1 MLGNLPGRQD
11 IWVLRKART
20 MSDIFIS
27 YASADRERAR
37 LLADALA
44 KLGYS
49 VWWDRTIPPGRIFDE
64 VIQEGIQGARC
75 MVVLWSADSVRSNW
89 VKTEAAEGAAR
100 GILVPALVGEVAPPI
115 EFKRIQSANLSHWN
129 GDETDGEYRNLLAS
143 IEDLIKKDA
152 RASGAVAGPAI
163 TPRPAPSVAASPSG
177 TIKTFGMG
185 AIFALAAMGALW
197 LYGKAGNQRAAEPPV
212 SSASAPAQATP
223 SSVAPHAAAVPSAGP
238 ARGRVNL
245 LSEEQGGQ
253 LLVASSDR
261 WKLLIDGKEDTYVW
275 TDTGFGVFGFQGG
288 RAALIDTFTV
298 FVPTQSGSNMKDFEL
313 FAGNATATGP
323 FESIG
328 RFSTQNMRM
337 MQAPYQA
344 FRFPPVKAKYF
355 KLQSLRSHD
364 DSGASFAYEIQ
375 LFGELQ

>member
-1 MLGNLPGRQD
+1 
-11 IWVLRKART
+11 

-44 KLGYS
+44 NRGYS
-49 VWWDRTIPPGRIFDE
+49 VWWDRTIPPGRVFDE
-64 VIQEGIQGARC
+64 VIQEAIQGARC
-75 MVVLWSADSVRSNW
+75 MVVLWSADSARSNW
-89 VKTEAAEGAAR
+89 VKTEAAEGVAR
-100 GILVPALVGEVAPPI
+100 GILVPALFGEVAPPI
-115 EFKRIQSANLSHWN
+115 EFKRIQSANLAQWN

-143 IEDLIKKDA
+143 IEALIKKDA
-152 RASGAVAGPAI
+152 RASGDRASPPMTPGPA
-163 TPRPAPSVAASPSG
+163 TGVTAGRLG

-185 AIFALAAMGALW
+185 AIFALAAMAALW
-197 LYGKAGNQRAAEPPV
+197 LYGKAGKQSAAEPPV
-212 SSASAPAQATP
+212 ASNSASVRATPNSAAAPA
-223 SSVAPHAAAVPSAGP
+223 VAVPGP
-238 ARGRVNL
+238 VNARGRVNL

-253 LLVASSDR
+253 LLVASSDK

-275 TDTGFGVFGFQGG
+275 TDTGFGVFGFRDG

-298 FVPTQSGSNMKDFEL
+298 FVPAQSGSNMKDFEL
-313 FAGNATATGP
+313 FAGNVSPTGP

>member
-1 MLGNLPGRQD
+1 
-11 IWVLRKART
+11 

-44 KLGYS
+44 NRGYS
-49 VWWDRTIPPGRIFDE
+49 VWWDRTIPPGRVFDE
-64 VIQEGIQGARC
+64 VIQEAIQGARC
-75 MVVLWSADSVRSNW
+75 MVVLWSADSARSNW

-115 EFKRIQSANLSHWN
+115 EFKRIQSANLSQWN
-129 GDETDGEYRNLLAS
+129 GDELDGEYRNLLAS
-143 IEDLIKKDA
+143 VEDLIKKEA
-152 RASGAVAGPAI
+152 RDGMPSPPI
-163 TPRPAPSVAASPSG
+163 TPRPAPGVTASRLG

-197 LYGKAGNQRAAEPPV
+197 LYGKAGKERAAEPPV
-212 SSASAPAQATP
+212 SSAPAPAQSTP
-223 SSVAPHAAAVPSAGP
+223 NSAAAPAAAVSGP
-238 ARGRVNL
+238 GRARGRVNL

-253 LLVASSDR
+253 LLVASSDK

-275 TDTGFGVFGFQGG
+275 TDTGFGVFGFRDGK
-288 RAALIDTFTV
+288 AALIDTFTV

-313 FAGNATATGP
+313 FAGNVSPTGP

>member
-1 MLGNLPGRQD
+1 
-11 IWVLRKART
+11 
-20 MSDIFIS
+20 MSDIFLS
-27 YASADRERAR
+27 YASADRELAR
-37 LLADALA
+37 LLADTLA
-44 KLGYS
+44 KHGYS
-49 VWWDRTIPPGRIFDE
+49 VWWDRTIPPGRVFDE
-64 VIQEGIQGARC
+64 VIQEAIQDARC

-100 GILVPALVGEVAPPI
+100 GMLVPALVGEVAPPI
-115 EFKRIQSANLSHWN
+115 EFKRIQSANLSQWN

-143 IEDLIKKDA
+143 IEGLIKKDA
-152 RASGAVAGPAI
+152 RSGAVVGAPV
-163 TPRPAPSVAASPSG
+163 TPRPAPGLTPSRSG
-177 TIKTFGMG
+177 TIRTFGMG
-185 AIFALAAMGALW
+185 AVFALAAVGALW
-197 LYGKAGNQRAAEPPV
+197 LYGKAGNERATEPPGSSV
-212 SSASAPAQATP
+212 SAPAQAIPSSASAPA
-223 SSVAPHAAAVPSAGP
+223 AAVPNPVP

-253 LLVASSDR
+253 LLVASTDR
-261 WKLLIDGKEDTYVW
+261 WKLLVDGKEDTYVW
-275 TDTGFGVFGFQGG
+275 TDTGFGVFGFRDG

-298 FVPTQSGSNMKDFEL
+298 FVPAQSGSNMKDFEL
-313 FAGNATATGP
+313 FAGNVSPTGP

-344 FRFPPVKAKYF
+344 FHFPAVKAKYF

>member
-1 MLGNLPGRQD
+1 
-11 IWVLRKART
+11 

-37 LLADALA
+37 LLADVLA
-44 KLGYS
+44 KRGYS
-49 VWWDRTIPPGRIFDE
+49 VCWDRTIPPGRVFDE
-64 VIQEGIQGARC
+64 VIQEAIQGARC
-75 MVVLWSADSVRSNW
+75 MVVLWSADSARSNW

-115 EFKRIQSANLSHWN
+115 EFKRIQSANLSQWN

-143 IEDLIKKDA
+143 VEDLIKKDA
-152 RASGAVAGPAI
+152 RASGGMASPLM
-163 TPRPAPSVAASPSG
+163 TPRPATGVTASRLG

-185 AIFALAAMGALW
+185 AIFALVAVGALW
-197 LYGKAGNQRAAEPPV
+197 LYEKAGKERTAESSV
-212 SSASAPAQATP
+212 SSASAPAQASP
-223 SSVAPHAAAVPSAGP
+223 NSVVAPAAAISGP
-238 ARGRVNL
+238 VRARGRVNL

-253 LLVASSDR
+253 LLVASDVG
-261 WKLLIDGKEDTYVW
+261 WKKLIDGKEDTYVW
-275 TDTGFGVFGFQGG
+275 IQTGFGVFGFRDG

-298 FVPTQSGSNMKDFEL
+298 FVPEQSGNNMKDFEL
-313 FAGNATATGP
+313 FSGNVSPTGP

-364 DSGASFAYEIQ
+364 DSASSFAYEIQ

>member
-1 MLGNLPGRQD
+1 
-11 IWVLRKART
+11 

-27 YASADRERAR
+27 YASADRDRAR
-37 LLADALA
+37 MLADALA
-44 KLGYS
+44 KRGYS
-49 VWWDRTIPPGRIFDE
+49 VWWDRTIPPGRVFDE
-64 VIQEGIQGARC
+64 VIQEAIQDARC

-100 GILVPALVGEVAPPI
+100 GMLVPALVGEAAPPI

-129 GDETDGEYRNLLAS
+129 GDEADGEYSNLLAS
-143 IEDLIKKDA
+143 IEELLKKDA
-152 RASGAVAGPAI
+152 RPRNPGQLTAPRLVTGATASRLGAAKTFAMGAV
-163 TPRPAPSVAASPSG
+163 
-177 TIKTFGMG
+177 
-185 AIFALAAMGALW
+185 FALAAMGAFW
-197 LYGKAGNQRAAEPPV
+197 LFGKAGKQPLPESAAFNTTASATAKPN
-212 SSASAPAQATP
+212 SSAVPAATVP
-223 SSVAPHAAAVPSAGP
+223 VAVP

-245 LSEEQGGQ
+245 LSQEQGGQ
-253 LLVASSDR
+253 LLVASNDR

-275 TDTGFGVFGFQGG
+275 TDIGFGVFGFRDG
-288 RAALIDTFTV
+288 RAALIDTFAV
-298 FVPTQSGSNMKDFEL
+298 FVPAQSGSNMKDFEL
-313 FAGNATATGP
+313 FAGNAGPTGP

-344 FRFPPVKAKYF
+344 FRLAPVKAKYF

-364 DSGASFAYEIQ
+364 DSAASYAYEIQ

>member
-1 MLGNLPGRQD
+1 
-11 IWVLRKART
+11 

-44 KLGYS
+44 NRGYS
-49 VWWDRTIPPGRIFDE
+49 VWWDRTIPPGRVFDE
-64 VIQEGIQGARC
+64 VIQEAIQGARC
-75 MVVLWSADSVRSNW
+75 MVVLWSADSARSNW
-89 VKTEAAEGAAR
+89 VKTEAAEGVAR
-100 GILVPALVGEVAPPI
+100 GILVPALFGEVAPPI
-115 EFKRIQSANLSHWN
+115 EFKRIQSANLAQWN

-143 IEDLIKKDA
+143 IEALIKKDA
-152 RASGAVAGPAI
+152 RAGMPSPPM
-163 TPRPAPSVAASPSG
+163 TPRPATDVTASRLGS
-177 TIKTFGMG
+177 IKTFGMG

-197 LYGKAGNQRAAEPPV
+197 LYGKAGKERAAEPSV
-212 SSASAPAQATP
+212 SSASSPAQASP
-223 SSVAPHAAAVPSAGP
+223 NSVAAPGAPVSGSVH
-238 ARGRVNL
+238 ARGRANL

-253 LLVASSDR
+253 LLVASSDK

-275 TDTGFGVFGFQGG
+275 TDTGFGVFGFRDG

-298 FVPTQSGSNMKDFEL
+298 FVPAQAGSNMKDFEL
-313 FAGNATATGP
+313 FAGNVSPTGP

>member
-1 MLGNLPGRQD
+1 
-11 IWVLRKART
+11 

-44 KLGYS
+44 SRGYS
-49 VWWDRTIPPGRIFDE
+49 VWWDRTIPPGRVFDE
-64 VIQEGIQGARC
+64 VIQEAIQSARC

-100 GILVPALVGEVAPPI
+100 GILVPALVSEVAPPI
-115 EFKRIQSANLSHWN
+115 EFKRIQSANLSQWN
-129 GDETDGEYRNLLAS
+129 GDEADGEYRNLLAS

-152 RASGAVAGPAI
+152 RAGMPRPPI
-163 TPRPAPSVAASPSG
+163 TPQPAPGVTASRLG
-177 TIKTFGMG
+177 AIKTFGMG
-185 AIFALAAMGALW
+185 AIFALAAVGALW
-197 LYGKAGNQRAAEPPV
+197 LYGKAAKERAAEPPV
-212 SSASAPAQATP
+212 SSANAPAQASP
-223 SSVAPHAAAVPSAGP
+223 NSASAPAATVPGP
-238 ARGRVNL
+238 VQARGRVNL

-253 LLVASSDR
+253 LLVASKDQ

-275 TDTGFGVFGFQGG
+275 TDTGFGVFGFRDG

-298 FVPTQSGSNMKDFEL
+298 FVPAQSGSNMKDFEL
-313 FAGNATATGP
+313 FAGNVSPTGP

>member
-1 MLGNLPGRQD
+1 
-11 IWVLRKART
+11 

-27 YASADRERAR
+27 YASADRESAR

-44 KLGYS
+44 TRGFS
-49 VWWDRTIPPGRIFDE
+49 VWWDRTIPPGRVFDE
-64 VIQEGIQGARC
+64 VIQEAIQGARC

-115 EFKRIQSANLSHWN
+115 EFKRIQSANLSHWT

-143 IEDLIKKDA
+143 IENLIKKDP
-152 RASGAVAGPAI
+152 RASGERTSPPMTPGPA
-163 TPRPAPSVAASPSG
+163 TGVTAGRLG

-197 LYGKAGNQRAAEPPV
+197 LYGKAGKQSAAQPPV
-212 SSASAPAQATP
+212 ASASAPVRETPNSAATP
-223 SSVAPHAAAVPSAGP
+223 AAAVPGP
-238 ARGRVNL
+238 VNARSRVNL

-253 LLVASSDR
+253 LLVASTDQ

-275 TDTGFGVFGFQGG
+275 TDSGFGVFGFRDG

-298 FVPTQSGSNMKDFEL
+298 YVPAQSGSNMKDFEL
-313 FAGNATATGP
+313 FAGNVSPTGP

-364 DSGASFAYEIQ
+364 DSGTSFTYEIQ